1 MSRPRKDW
9 WGYVKGMVRRYPERT
24 NANEREAVVKALEQT
39 KSMPDGEQRLA
50 IIEMMYIEKTHTLA
64 GAALRIPCSERTAR
78 RWHSQFIWA
87 VANNFKCDKLA

>member
-9 WGYVKGMVRRYPERT
+9 WGYVKGMVRRFPERT

-39 KSMPDGEQRLA
+39 KAMPDGEQRLA

-78 RWHSQFIWA
+78 RWHGQFLWA

>member
-39 KSMPDGEQRLA
+39 KAMPDGEQRLA
-50 IIEMMYIEKTHTLA
+50 IIEMMYIAKTHTLA

-78 RWHSQFIWA
+78 RWHGQFLGA